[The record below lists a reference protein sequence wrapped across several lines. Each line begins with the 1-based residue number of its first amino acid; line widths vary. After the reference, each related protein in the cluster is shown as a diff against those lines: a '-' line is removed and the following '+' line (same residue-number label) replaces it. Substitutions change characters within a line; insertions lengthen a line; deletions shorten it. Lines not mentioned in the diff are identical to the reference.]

1 MKFLLA
7 DDHLLVR
14 QGLIRIINERWPEA
28 LGFEAANDTQVFQL
42 LDKNDYA
49 FIVLDISMPGRGGLD
64 ILKQIKAQGINSPV
78 LVLSMHPEEQYAI
91 RVLKAGAAGYL
102 HKDSAPEELIGAI
115 EKILSGR
122 KYVTAA
128 VAERLA
134 ELAEFNHTNQGHEL
148 LSDRELEVLQLIAS
162 GSTVGEVAEQLCLS
176 VNTISTYRARILEK
190 LRLQN
195 NSEITRYA
203 IDNGLA

>member
-7 DDHLLVR
+7 DDHLLLR
-14 QGLIRIINERWPEA
+14 QGLIRIIKERWQDA
-28 LGFEAANDTQVFQL
+28 QGFEASNDTEVFQL
-42 LDKNDYA
+42 IDKHDYA
-49 FIVLDISMPGRGGLD
+49 FIILDISMPGRGGLE
-64 ILKQIKAQGINSPV
+64 ILKQIKSQGIAAPV

-91 RVLKAGAAGYL
+91 RVLKAGASGYL
-102 HKDSAPEELIGAI
+102 HKDSAPEELINAL

-122 KYVTAA
+122 KYVTAT

-134 ELAEFNHTNQGHEL
+134 ELAELNHTNEGHEL

-162 GSTVGEVAEQLCLS
+162 GSTVGEVAEQLSLS
-176 VNTISTYRARILEK
+176 VNTISTYRSRILEK

-195 NSEITRYA
+195 NSEMTRYA

>member
-7 DDHLLVR
+7 DDHLLLR
-14 QGLIRIINERWPEA
+14 QGLIRIIKERWPEA
-28 LGFEAANDTQVFQL
+28 QGFEASNDVEVFQL
-42 LDKNDYA
+42 MDKNEYA
-49 FIVLDISMPGRGGLD
+49 FIILDISMPGRGGLD
-64 ILKQIKAQGINSPV
+64 ILKQIKANGKTPPV

-91 RVLKAGAAGYL
+91 RVLKAGASGYL
-102 HKDSAPEELIGAI
+102 HKDSAPEELINAL

-122 KYVTAA
+122 KYVTAS

-134 ELAEFNHTNQGHEL
+134 ELAEFNHTNEGHEL

-162 GSTVGEVAEQLCLS
+162 GSTVGEVAEQLSLS

-195 NSEITRYA
+195 NAEMTRYA